1 MTRDYD
7 PINPIINPKLI
18 KKIKEARANNDDAI
32 FLEFLSEL
40 YEAEF
45 LMPICKDKAFETSS
59 NCYVDVMLLQNTEG
73 VYLPIFTNYLEMR
86 KLEGTTKNQPSL
98 VTNFY
103 DTTEL
108 VFILSEMG
116 AQGIVIDPFGLN
128 MTLSLDFIES
138 AEQIMQQQ
146 KQSKMIKEMH
156 QDILSSK

>member
-45 LMPICKDKAFETSS
+45 LMPICKDQAFETP
-59 NCYVDVMLLQNTEG
+59 NHCYVDVMLLQNTEG

-86 KLEGTTKNQPSL
+86 KLESTTKNQPSL

-128 MTLSLDFIES
+128 MTLSLDFIEG